1 MQPEELPPTSTA
13 NHLKFPPHSPTTRAP
28 GSQHCIIWSSEV
40 NQDGNEDM
48 AINGQDE
55 GEDGGK
61 ERDDCDYVDDVDA
74 EEEEEEEEDEGV
86 YFTLEI
92 RMEPVSRV
100 LSS

>member
-1 MQPEELPPTSTA
+1 
-13 NHLKFPPHSPTTRAP
+13 
-28 GSQHCIIWSSEV
+28 
-40 NQDGNEDM
+40 M

-74 EEEEEEEEDEGV
+74 EEEEEGDEGV
-86 YFTLEI
+86 YSTLEI